1 MGRDTALAV
10 NCPPQV
16 GENALHKT
24 RRKNICRESKAWRCG
39 LICGRRLNQTRP
51 GCQGARDWIACGL
64 AQIHHVLE
72 IKSDLVSM
80 VIEHFRP
87 PWWLLKKVKLTCG
100 SRFSSN
106 SSGVRTG
113 SRGARLLTLA
123 VVGMRYPKYPDR
135 EDRKY

>member
-1 MGRDTALAV
+1 MWKE
-10 NCPPQV
+10 V
-16 GENALHKT
+16 GPNSL
-24 RRKNICRESKAWRCG
+24 WLPRCS
-39 LICGRRLNQTRP
+39 RLD
-51 GCQGARDWIACGL
+51 CLCGL

-135 EDRKY
+135 